1 MGMFFARCLDSW
13 QTQQRKTK
21 GKRCVEILKATETH
35 LQEMQ
40 TKYKMQ
46 LAEIE
51 DAIRAGKSMSSATS
65 YEKQTKKAHLLE
77 LLRKRKTVRHY
88 LNVAQRRNQQVLHKT
103 MAVEALEVNQM
114 QIDALKTTAKAFQQF
129 SKQNGVEDLSSL
141 EKASDVISDHMEA
154 LSDIDS
160 IMAESGKLPLAF
172 DDDDDDDLL
181 KELEEYEMSDDARDR
196 ETGGKKKLDF
206 TTVVMPAPPTDLPK
220 NSDKKEEVQEDT
232 NTDTLVAVE
241 LNTV

>member
-1 MGMFFARCLDSW
+1 MGALFAKCLDSW
-13 QTQQRKTK
+13 QIQQRKTK

-35 LQEMQ
+35 LQDMQ

-46 LAEIE
+46 LSEIE
-51 DAIRAGKSMSSATS
+51 DAISVGKNMSSATS

-141 EKASDVISDHMEA
+141 EKASDVIADHMEA

-172 DDDDDDDLL
+172 DDDDDEDLL
-181 KELEEYEMSDDARDR
+181 KELEEYEIGDDTRSM
-196 ETGGKKKLDF
+196 ETQGKRKLKF
-206 TTVVMPAPPTDLPK
+206 TSVVMPLPPTDTP
-220 NSDKKEEVQEDT
+220 NSRERGQEEIKTEE
-232 NTDTLVAVE
+232 TLVAVE